1 MNEQFPTYTCSGDA
15 IADANNPRISDSL
28 FLLHYG
34 EDKKTI
40 LNENAR
46 IKRFEQAQ
54 EALTKAEESE
64 QEPPKMAA

>member
-1 MNEQFPTYTCSGDA
+1 MNEQFPTHTCSGDA
-15 IADANNPRISDSL
+15 IADANNPHISDSL

-46 IKRFEQAQ
+46 IKRFEGVK
-54 EALTKAEESE
+54 ETLIEIEESE
-64 QEPPKMAA
+64 QEPPRMAA